1 MQGRG
6 GEYFI
11 LKLGWVYTVTRV
23 KVVNRYDTNGE
34 RGDLEITT
42 TDGKWFIFWTEFPFV
57 TIVILSYETMAW
69 IFKQIKNRITKNHIS
84 DCEVSVCLADENRDP
99 STLACS
105 GAPSPKVIKVD
116 YRKDDSVYQTE
127 EVQTYILQFNDVA
140 DTIQIKQ
147 RSNYDGYLN
156 LAEVFFQG
164 KVLLRSE

>member
-1 MQGRG
+1 M
-6 GEYFI
+6 
-11 LKLGWVYTVTRV
+11 
-23 KVVNRYDTNGE
+23 
-34 RGDLEITT
+34 
-42 TDGKWFIFWTEFPFV
+42 
-57 TIVILSYETMAW
+57 
-69 IFKQIKNRITKNHIS
+69 
-84 DCEVSVCLADENRDP
+84 SVCLADENRDP